1 MSCPHM
7 WIYICLFLAVLSPN
21 IRSLVLSKTWTYV
34 YNCRA
39 LLFMIN
45 AQRCLKSTLTF
56 TSISE
61 THYRTVYS
69 LYLVMRKN
77 ILSGDVNTI
86 LTEAHLGNFI
96 KKHSWRRIQAKTE
109 DTKRIIKIQYSH
121 NVEQY
126 KTVKKPTLQVKPR
139 EG

>member
-1 MSCPHM
+1 
-7 WIYICLFLAVLSPN
+7 
-21 IRSLVLSKTWTYV
+21 
-34 YNCRA
+34 
-39 LLFMIN
+39 MIN

-69 LYLVMRKN
+69 LYLVMRKY

-96 KKHSWRRIQAKTE
+96 KKSILEDGSKQRQKT
-109 DTKRIIKIQYSH
+109 Q
-121 NVEQY
+121 NV
-126 KTVKKPTLQVKPR
+126 L
-139 EG
+139 